1 MFVKINLLLL
11 ILLTTSS
18 FSQKHKDYTQIISS
32 DKTINAKVKDIDLF
46 LRTDLT
52 LEGKKNILA
61 KFPIWLYFQGELEKA
76 LFYEKKN
83 IHFLEEKFPENTK
96 ILQEHLFK
104 LGFLYFKNQEF
115 NNSIA
120 TYYKVIK
127 FDEPSKYIPKAYSGI
142 ARCHHALGDFQKATE
157 YFSLAENI
165 FLKNND
171 QKNFMFNCIN
181 ISVMCVEIGTVDSF
195 RKGIEKLLA
204 AEKVNLKNNFSQK
217 DLFII
222 YRNLGELFNQPSNYD
237 HYKALD
243 YYNKAK
249 LIAQKNGYENL
260 LASINSSFGNLYLK
274 SDFTIAVKYFTYA
287 LNQSEEDNELKCRI
301 YHNLGYCH
309 LYKEDK
315 RKIKEYYRYT
325 SNKNKI
331 IKAIAYYKKG
341 LNLLLNSAID
351 EIDIDQIKKIANS
364 RNKMNLLEYLKDLSM
379 CYHSLYMVDLKK
391 SHLTKAIR
399 YFKQA
404 DQVFNLL
411 SIESKEYK
419 SKVYWRKE
427 ANDLYSKAIE
437 SCYNLDNQEDL
448 FYFIEK
454 NKAIVLQQD
463 FLNFQ
468 AKEKLKL
475 PFNLVNKE
483 ERLKKEIYALKNE
496 FRENKKES
504 IQIKLLSTKRSLDII
519 QDSIIQL
526 TPNYLKNNLQL
537 LTTLKDVRQRLKK
550 EEHVIA
556 YSVFE
561 KLGYGLYIT
570 KDVVEKFKI
579 EDIEHLNSLSTT
591 YLTQLSKP
599 FQTESEKH
607 LFRKVSK
614 ELYQMLFPANI
625 RKYISRS
632 KKLTV
637 IPDNFISGIPFEALI
652 NNDGKYLIEK
662 TEVTRQF
669 SNSFLSNITKD
680 EEKDGYAV
688 TVFAPKTF
696 KEEKLTPLNNSIN
709 EAEEIKYITD
719 ADLFVNERATK
730 KSFLQMLKSSDIIHL
745 ATHANSNDSISP
757 WIAFNDGKINL
768 EKLYL
773 TTNNAD
779 LVVLSACQTNT
790 GELAVGEG
798 VMSLSRGFFKTGAK
812 SVISS
817 LWNVD
822 DKSTTKIM
830 IDFYKNLKNGQ
841 TKSGALRKSKLKYI
855 KNSSLSES
863 SPYYWASFVLIGD
876 TSIVSIP
883 SNDYTYLYI
892 GLGLLVLLIGFVI
905 FYKKQKSL

>member
-1 MFVKINLLLL
+1 MFKKINLLLL

-18 FSQKHKDYTQIISS
+18 FSQKQKNYTQIISS

-46 LRTDLT
+46 LKTKLT
-52 LEGKKNILA
+52 LEEKKDIYT
-61 KFPIWLYFQGELEKA
+61 KFPIWLYYQGVLDKA

-83 IHFLEEKFPENTK
+83 IRFLKEKFPKDTP
-96 ILQEHLFK
+96 ILQENLFK

-115 NNSIA
+115 NNSIV

-127 FDEPSKYIPKAYSGI
+127 LDETSNYIPKAYSGI

-157 YFSLAENI
+157 YFSLAENV
-165 FLKNND
+165 FLKKND
-171 QKNFMFNCIN
+171 QNGFISNCIN
-181 ISVMCVEIGTVDSF
+181 ISVMCLEIGTVDSF
-195 RKGIEKLLA
+195 KKGIEKLLA
-204 AEKVNLKNNFSQK
+204 AEIVNLKNNNSK
-217 DLFII
+217 KKLFAI
-222 YRNLGELFNQPSNYD
+222 YRNLGSLYNQTSNYD
-237 HYKALD
+237 HYIALN

-249 LIAQKNGYENL
+249 LIAQEYGNSLAAINL
-260 LASINSSFGNLYLK
+260 SIGNLYLK
-274 SDFTIAVKYFTYA
+274 SDFNIAVKYFTDA
-287 LNQSEEDNELKCRI
+287 LNQSEGDNELKSLV

-309 LYKEDK
+309 LYQEDK

-325 SNKNKI
+325 NNKNKI
-331 IKAIAYYKKG
+331 IKAITYYKKG
-341 LNLLLNSAID
+341 LNLLLNSTID
-351 EIDIDQIKKIANS
+351 EINIGEIQKTVNS
-364 RNKMNLLEYLKDLSM
+364 RTLLEYLKDLSM
-379 CYHSLYMVDLKK
+379 CYHSLYMVDLNK

-404 DQVFNLL
+404 DQVFDLL
-411 SIESKEYK
+411 CIESKEYK

-437 SCYNLDNQEDL
+437 SCYNLDNLKDF

-468 AKEKLKL
+468 AKEKLTL
-475 PFNLVNKE
+475 PFDIVSKE
-483 ERLKKEIYALKNE
+483 ENLKKKIYALKNE
-496 FRENKKES
+496 FRENKKDS
-504 IQIKLLSTKRSLDII
+504 IQMKLLSTKRSLDIL

-526 TPNYLKNNLQL
+526 NPNYLKNNIQL
-537 LTTLKDVRQRLKK
+537 LTTLKEVRQRLKK
-550 EEHVIA
+550 DEHVIA

-570 KDVVEKFKI
+570 KDIVEKFKI
-579 EDIEHLNSLSTT
+579 ENIEYLNSLSGT

-607 LFRKVSK
+607 LFRKTSK
-614 ELYQMLFPANI
+614 ELFQLLFPDKI
-625 RKYISRS
+625 RKHISSS

-637 IPDNFISGIPFEALI
+637 IPDNFISGIPFEALV
-652 NNDGKYLIEK
+652 NHEGKYLIEK
-662 TEVTRQF
+662 TEVTRQL
-669 SNSFLSNITKD
+669 SNSFLSNITKG
-680 EEKDGYAV
+680 ENKDGYAV

-696 KEEKLTPLNNSIN
+696 KDAKLTPLNNSIN
-709 EAEEIKYITD
+709 EAEEIKSITE
-719 ADLFVNERATK
+719 AELFVNERATK
-730 KSFLQMLKSSDIIHL
+730 KSFLQMLKSSNIIHL

-773 TTNNAD
+773 TTNKAD

-790 GELAVGEG
+790 GKLAVGEG
-798 VMSLSRGFFKTGAK
+798 IMSLSRGFFKTGAK

-841 TKSGALRKSKLKYI
+841 TKSGALRDSKLKYL
-855 KNSSLSES
+855 KNSSLSDK

-876 TSIVSIP
+876 TSAVSIP
-883 SNDYTYLYI
+883 PNNNTYIYI
-892 GLGLLVLLIGFVI
+892 GFGLIALLIGFVF
-905 FYKKQKSL
+905 FYKKQYSL